1 MSMTLLNKLHKR
13 STTRKGLRA
22 RRAKAIRKTEAGN
35 IIKLPDGRFRIDCI
49 DSRGKRHRPAFAT
62 EDEAIAVLSGIAAKK
77 FAGEFFADGANTTFA
92 KALDLLIER
101 NQREGLATASRER
114 VKSVINAHLR
124 PVFGARKLSEF
135 AAQRMRFVQE
145 WMDQQAK
152 HHHKAAMTLAHF
164 RSALKLAFHEAI
176 RAGLMGAPN
185 PVTEFGLRVPHIV
198 KKTEREV
205 LTLEEISALRGAS
218 LRRADKEHELT
229 YCVRFM
235 LVLVGLLAGL
245 RNGECSGLQWDCI
258 DFGGRRIHVRRAWRK
273 GEGIIAETK
282 TGKSGYRTVPMSPI
296 LYAALHSHAD
306 RLRSFGYTTEGPVPV
321 LRTKQAPII
330 VPLAISQAHWAAIAA
345 KAGFVDDDGG
355 LDHTFYALRHTCAN
369 LWRTIGIQPDRL
381 MKLMGHTDYHTTVKN
396 YLHETPHFEVVR
408 REVET
413 LCFER
418 TPEGYIDG
426 LGVVL
431 ARRWRDEGIDVAYAP
446 PQSTT
451 PQMGYGGPVAL
462 PGNTIDLQL
471 TAVSTELEPSAPA
484 IGSALKSVEQLR
496 LWQIARAKELFRA
509 GWPKLKIAN
518 ELGVAF
524 YTVRE
529 WLRSAGLEI
538 RRGRLPKSER
548 AELMDRVAQ
557 MRKQQPNISA
567 NEMAKALGVAPR
579 RIVQWERAHGR
590 PMPHQPGAHKLG
602 KYDAQIRQMVA
613 EGKTFREMQE
623 ILRQHDPKGPSHSAL
638 SYYVERMGLRNLRPI
653 RDRHG
658 RMRIETLDT
667 RIRKLVAEGKSK
679 EAIARELASELGG
692 ASRSGILYYIKRKG
706 LRTIPGNRGQRI
718 AKIKETLAP
727 R

>member
-1 MSMTLLNKLHKR
+1 LNKLHKR

-22 RRAKAIRKTEAGN
+22 RRAKVIRKTEAGN

-62 EDEAIAVLSGIAAKK
+62 EDEAIAVLSGIAVKK
-77 FAGEFFADGANTTFA
+77 SAGEFFADGANTTFA

-101 NQREGLATASRER
+101 NEREGLATASRER

-124 PVFGARKLSEF
+124 PVFGKRRLSEF
-135 AAQRMRFVQE
+135 AADRMRFVQK
-145 WMDQQAK
+145 WLDDQAK
-152 HHHKAAMTLAHF
+152 HHHKAAMTLGHI
-164 RSALKLAFHEAI
+164 RSAFKLAFDEAI
-176 RAGLMGAPN
+176 GAGLMGAPN
-185 PVTEFGLRVPHIV
+185 PVTEFGLRVPQVV

-205 LTLEEISALRGAS
+205 LTLEEISALVGGS
-218 LRRADKEHELT
+218 LRRVDKEHELSF
-229 YCVRFM
+229 CARFM
-235 LVLVGLLAGL
+235 LVLIGLLAGL

-258 DFGGRRIHVRRAWRK
+258 DFEGRVIYIRRAWRK

-296 LYAALHSHAD
+296 LYAALHSYAD
-306 RLRSFGYTTEGPVPV
+306 RLRSFGYTTEGPIPV

-369 LWRTIGIQPDRL
+369 LWRTVGIEPDRL
-381 MKLMGHTDYHTTVKN
+381 QKLMGHTDYHTTVKN
-396 YLHETPHFEVVR
+396 YLHETPHFAVIR
-408 REVET
+408 REVEA
-413 LCFER
+413 LGLER
-418 TPEGYIDG
+418 TPEGYIDA

-431 ARRWRDEGIDVAYAP
+431 ARRWKEERLDIPYAP
-446 PQSTT
+446 PRSMAHQIGHDH
-451 PQMGYGGPVAL
+451 PLAL
-462 PGNTIDLQL
+462 PPNTIDLQR
-471 TAVSTELEPSAPA
+471 TAVSTEADPSAPA
-484 IGSALKSVEQLR
+484 IGSAIKSIEQLR
-496 LWQIARAKELFRA
+496 LWQITRAKELFLA

-538 RRGRLPKSER
+538 RRGRLPKTER
-548 AELMDRVAQ
+548 LELMERVSQ

-567 NEMAKALGVAPR
+567 NEMAKVLRVAPR
-579 RIVQWERAHGR
+579 RIVQWEKAAGR

-602 KYDAQIRQMVA
+602 KYDVQIRRLLA
-613 EGKTFREMQE
+613 EGKTCREME
-623 ILRQHDPKGPSHSAL
+623 AILDGPSHSAIA
-638 SYYVERMGLRNLRPI
+638 YYINRLGLAHLRPT
-653 RDRHG
+653 RNRRG
-658 RMRIETLDT
+658 VRIEILDT
-667 RIRKLVAEGKSK
+667 RIRELVAAGKSK
-679 EAIARELASELGG
+679 EAIARELGPELGG
-692 ASRSGILYYIKRKG
+692 ASRSGIIGYINRKG
-706 LRTIPGNRGQRI
+706 LRTVPGNRGQRI
-718 AKIKETLAP
+718 AKLRETLGP